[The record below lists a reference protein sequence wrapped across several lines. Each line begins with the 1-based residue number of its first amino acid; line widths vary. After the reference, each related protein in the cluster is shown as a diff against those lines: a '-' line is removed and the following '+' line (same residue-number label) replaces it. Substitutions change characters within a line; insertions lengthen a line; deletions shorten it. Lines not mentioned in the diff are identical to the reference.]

1 MSKTPFEI
9 RLELLKMSKEMLEQ
23 EYYSKKE
30 KITNDWQMRLDW
42 EREQGREPS
51 AHPAVPDF
59 PTEFQ
64 IMEKAKAL
72 NEFISN
78 G

>member
-30 KITNDWQMRLDW
+30 KITNDWQMKLEW
-42 EREQGREPS
+42 EREHGKVPS
-51 AHPAVPDF
+51 AHPAIPAF
-59 PTEFQ
+59 PTEEQ
-64 IMEKAKAL
+64 VMDKAKAL
-72 NEFISN
+72 NDFVSN